1 MSLKVTPSLEML
13 GKKKINLHTK
23 VSTSYVCNIPNALQ
37 RFPLS
42 PSNVMDIP
50 LSLLLSTGQSIFA
63 IPFLSSSTPL
73 EGPVFQA
80 HNSQDLLERGGKVS
94 RNKWEKT
101 TEPVKTQV
109 PLSLFRCKLEQCY
122 TTSTMR
128 CLLVTQVNRNC
139 W

>member
-1 MSLKVTPSLEML
+1 MSFKITSSLEML
-13 GKKKINLHTK
+13 GKKILHTK
-23 VSTSYVCNIPNALQ
+23 VSSSYVCNIPNALQ

-63 IPFLSSSTPL
+63 IPFLSSTPS